1 MMLSEAIDKYILWHK
16 SMYHTPSTIESY
28 RCFLGMFLKWCGDIP
43 VTDVSLSLI
52 EEYRLSLVTR
62 SLSSATV
69 ATYLRHIK
77 AFFNYL
83 NDFILDDDK
92 LPSDKIKLPR
102 TPKKVLKIYTPS
114 EIDTIFRSVP
124 GTGWIVL
131 RNRFIIALM
140 LDSGLRQ
147 HELTLIKKADF
158 SEDGKMLLVHG
169 KGNKER
175 YVPVGNMTS
184 VLHNRYLHVLPYSSE
199 YLLLNRC
206 GDNLTNNAIKLLMS
220 DVRHRAGFEV
230 SSHKLR
236 HNFATNYIINQYQK
250 EKSCDIFRLMYLMG
264 HEDIQTTK
272 RYLHFANQ
280 LIASQSYISHLDNLS
295 FMTGVCDLDIK
306 KDLEAL

>member
-1 MMLSEAIDKYILWHK
+1 MMLSEAIAKYILWHK
-16 SMYHTPSTIESY
+16 SMYHTPSTIDSY
-28 RCFLGMFLKWCGDIP
+28 RCFLGMFLNWCGDIP
-43 VTDVSLSLI
+43 ISDVSLTLI
-52 EEYRLSLVTR
+52 EGYRLSLVTR
-62 SLSSATV
+62 SLFSATV

-83 NDFILDDDK
+83 NDFLLVDVK

-102 TPKKVLKIYTPS
+102 TPKKVLKIYTPD
-114 EIDTIFRSVP
+114 EIDIIFRSVP

-131 RNRFIIALM
+131 RNRLIIALM

-147 HELTLIKKADF
+147 HELTLIQKKDF
-158 SEDGKMLLVHG
+158 SADGKILLVHG

-184 VLHNRYLHVLPYSSE
+184 VLHNRYLNVLPYSSE

-206 GDNLTNNAIKLLMS
+206 GDNLTNNSVKLLMS

-295 FMTGVCDLDIK
+295 FMTGVLDLDIK